1 MSKKQPKTKAEL
13 MRKMRKQR
21 AEQGLK
27 QKTYW
32 LTAEQH
38 KKVEAILSER

>member
-1 MSKKQPKTKAEL
+1 MSKKQPKSKAEL
-13 MRKMRKQR
+13 MRNMRKQR

-32 LTAEQH
+32 LTVEQH
-38 KKVEAILSER
+38 KQIEALLGQR

>member
-21 AEQGLK
+21 AEQGLI

-32 LTAEQH
+32 LTAAQH
-38 KKVEAILSER
+38 EKVEAILSER